1 MKKIIKIYNKKKDN
15 RTIYRGLSNFYPA
28 RYVEKTIGLFEIF
41 KYLKNNNIQG
51 DIVEC
56 GVGRGVSIFKM
67 GKISTIL
74 EMNKNIYGYDSFEG
88 FPEPNIKDS
97 SFRNPKKGDWSDTS
111 IKHVTDHFSES
122 ELLNNFFIK
131 YVFLVKGFF
140 DKTLPISN
148 HKEISF
154 LHLDC
159 DLYDS
164 YMTCLNE
171 LYHKVSKGGVILIDE
186 YKHPKWPGATK
197 AIDEFSER
205 NDLNIVYSK
214 LLDRYLIVD
223 FDDNL
228 FKSLQIEK
236 KI

>member
-1 MKKIIKIYNKKKDN
+1 MIKIINNFFKKKQDN
-15 RTIYRGLSNFYPA
+15 RTIYRGLSNYYPA
-28 RYVEKTIGLFEIF
+28 RYVEKTIGLFQIF
-41 KYLKNNNIQG
+41 RYLKNNNIQG

-111 IKHVTDHFSES
+111 KKHVEEHFSES
-122 ELLNNFFIK
+122 QILKDFFIK
-131 YVFLVKGFF
+131 NVFLVEGFF
-140 DKTLPISN
+140 DKSLPISN

-164 YMTCLNE
+164 YKTCLKE
-171 LYHKVSKGGVILIDE
+171 LYNKVTKGGIILIDE

-197 AIDEFSER
+197 AIDEFGQT
-205 NDLNIVYSK
+205 NDLNIVFSK

-223 FDDNL
+223 FDENL

-236 KI
+236 

>member
-1 MKKIIKIYNKKKDN
+1 MIKIINNFFKKKQDN
-15 RTIYRGLSNFYPA
+15 RTIYRGLSNYYPA
-28 RYVEKTIGLFEIF
+28 RYVEKTIGLFQIF
-41 KYLKNNNIQG
+41 RYLKNNNIQG

-111 IKHVTDHFSES
+111 KKHVEEHFSES
-122 ELLNNFFIK
+122 QILKDFFIK
-131 YVFLVKGFF
+131 NVFLVEGFF
-140 DKTLPISN
+140 DKSLPISN

-164 YMTCLNE
+164 YKTCLKEFYN
-171 LYHKVSKGGVILIDE
+171 KVTKGGIILIDE

-197 AIDEFSER
+197 AIDEFGQT
-205 NDLNIVYSK
+205 NDLNIVFSK

-223 FDDNL
+223 FDENL

-236 KI
+236 

>member
-1 MKKIIKIYNKKKDN
+1 M
-15 RTIYRGLSNFYPA
+15 
-28 RYVEKTIGLFEIF
+28 
-41 KYLKNNNIQG
+41 KNNNIQG

-111 IKHVTDHFSES
+111 KKYVEEHFSES
-122 ELLNNFFIK
+122 QILKDFFIK
-131 YVFLVKGFF
+131 NVSLVEGFF
-140 DKTLPISN
+140 DKSLPISN

-164 YMTCLNE
+164 YKTCLKE
-171 LYHKVSKGGVILIDE
+171 LYNKVTKGGIILIDE

-197 AIDEFSER
+197 AIDEFGQT

-223 FDDNL
+223 FDENL

-236 KI
+236 

>member
-1 MKKIIKIYNKKKDN
+1 MIKIINNFFKKKQDN
-15 RTIYRGLSNFYPA
+15 RTIYRGLSNYYPA
-28 RYVEKTIGLFEIF
+28 RYVEKTIGLFQIF
-41 KYLKNNNIQG
+41 RYLKNNNIQG

-111 IKHVTDHFSES
+111 KKHVEEHFSES
-122 ELLNNFFIK
+122 QILKDFFIK
-131 YVFLVKGFF
+131 NVFLVEGFF
-140 DKTLPISN
+140 DKSLPISN

-164 YMTCLNE
+164 YKTCLKEFYN
-171 LYHKVSKGGVILIDE
+171 KVTKGGIILIDE
-186 YKHPKWPGATK
+186 YKHPKWP
-197 AIDEFSER
+197 R
-205 NDLNIVYSK
+205 V
-214 LLDRYLIVD
+214 
-223 FDDNL
+223 
-228 FKSLQIEK
+228 
-236 KI
+236 